1 MGLEE
6 LPIVS
11 MGQARYIIRKLK
23 KDVSSLRLVCINIL
37 QIIELVDKAGEN
49 ISCGEKED
57 IKKQLREVLDN
68 THDGSTD
75 NQP

>member
-6 LPIVS
+6 LPLVS
-11 MGQARYIIRKLK
+11 IGQARYIIRKLK

-37 QIIELVDKAGEN
+37 QRIELVDKAGVN
-49 ISCGEKED
+49 ISWDEKED
-57 IKKQLREVLDN
+57 IKKQLREVLDSTN
-68 THDGSTD
+68 DGPTD